1 VFYVIN
7 DEAFQFQGQ
16 KEIILFKM
24 VVTKSE
30 VHTSP
35 ELVHHK
41 CVITKWSEK
50 SNALDMCHFDVP
62 VWPHGLFDYPCD
74 DCEYMK
80 LLLLN
85 NFHASK

>member
-1 VFYVIN
+1 
-7 DEAFQFQGQ
+7 
-16 KEIILFKM
+16 M